1 MITPQRPTLAAFGLC
16 LSVMLAGASANAEA
30 PGRGLTARFEM
41 RFMKE
46 AIDHHYSALRMTELA
61 AGTDATRDPE
71 ISPDEGTSPTPN
83 TAVTEPKASLDEIR
97 SLARRN
103 NRMQREEILMT
114 QKLLHDWYGIDYQ
127 PHLSKM
133 ARATIQLLEQA
144 APGDEFN
151 HLFLETFTRHHF
163 IITARA
169 TECLA
174 SLDQSHDALRRMCRG
189 ILEGQLNDIDEM
201 REILCRA
208 YRICDLIPSS
218 GLKGRH
224 SGDEPES

>member
-1 MITPQRPTLAAFGLC
+1 MSFRVGFSVLLLAVPLTTR
-16 LSVMLAGASANAEA
+16 AEQ
-30 PGRGLTARFEM
+30 PGVGLTARFEV

-46 AIDHHYSALRMTELA
+46 AIDHHYAALRMTELA
-61 AGTDATRDPE
+61 AGTDPTRDPE
-71 ISPDEGTSPTPN
+71 ISPEEGTSPTPD
-83 TAVTEPKASLDEIR
+83 TDVTEPKATLDEIK

-114 QKLLHDWYGIDYQ
+114 QMLLRDWYGIEYQ

-133 ARATIQLLEQA
+133 ARATIQLLEKA
-144 APGDEFN
+144 AAGDEFN
-151 HLFLETFTRHHF
+151 HLFLETFSRHHF

-169 TECLA
+169 TECLG
-174 SLDQSHDALRRMCRG
+174 SLDQRHDALRRMCRG

-201 REILCRA
+201 RELLCRE
-208 YRICDLIPSS
+208 YHICDLIPLS

-224 SGDEPES
+224 SADEPEP